1 MMTVRKRVKK
11 ASPILTMAAGMVED
25 ASTHFIGSDSKF
37 KHTFEARLDQITAD
51 PEQPRKAF
59 DQKALDELAATMTE
73 HGQLQPILVR
83 KNPLGNPKWV
93 IVAGERRWRA
103 AGHAQWSTILAIEF
117 DGDSEVASLI
127 ENLQRVDLSPHEEA
141 RGLKRLLETR
151 GLSQAEA
158 AETLGKTKGEISATL
173 RLLSLG
179 EDCLVRLSEHG
190 VPKNVLV
197 ELARIT
203 DDNLR
208 NTLIDQAENGKLTVK
223 EVRYARERPEMV
235 VSPALKP
242 PRYSNSLSLKALEK
256 ISSRLVSFRAQRSK
270 ISANER
276 DKLLALRTEI
286 DETLARLPIDEE
298 NTSS

>member
-1 MMTVRKRVKK
+1 MTTLRKRAKK

-25 ASTHFIGSDSKF
+25 AATHFIGSDSKF
-37 KHTFEARLDQITAD
+37 KHTFEVRLDQIAAD
-51 PEQPRKAF
+51 PEQPRKEF
-59 DQKALDELAATMTE
+59 DQSALDELAATMTE

-83 KNPLGNPKWV
+83 KNPLCNPKWI

-103 AGHAQWSTILAIEF
+103 AGRAQWPTILAIEF
-117 DGDSEVASLI
+117 DGDAEIASLI

-141 RGLKRLLETR
+141 RGLQRLLETR

-179 EDCLVRLSEHG
+179 EDCLARLSEHG

-197 ELARIT
+197 ELARIP

-208 NTLIDQAENGKLTVK
+208 NNLINQAEHGKLTVK
-223 EVRYARERPEMV
+223 EVRLAREQPGTV
-235 VSPALKP
+235 VSAPSKP
-242 PRYSNSLSLKALEK
+242 PRHSNLLSLKSLEK
-256 ISSRLVSFRAQRSK
+256 ISSRLVSFRAERSK

-276 DKLLALRTEI
+276 DKLLALRKEI